1 MIRRVTTRPI
11 RPCIGVDP
19 GSGPGAVAVWTPW
32 GGWYVQGWRK
42 WAGEGEAVVYAA
54 VLRAAHR
61 NFVGGV
67 DCAVELIAPHK
78 GRTNGLVALAE
89 AAGGT
94 VTLVRPHVAQVQR
107 PAPAAWRRDVLGL
120 STTTGAAECEAAA
133 VAAVAGVA
141 VPGRRYVVD
150 LGVGLTLGGHEA
162 EAVCLALW
170 AAGCRLGEPEVHP

>member
-1 MIRRVTTRPI
+1 MIRRLTTRPV

-19 GSGPGAVAVWTPW
+19 GSGPGAVAVWTP
-32 GGWYVQGWRK
+32 GLGWQVADWRR
-42 WAGEGEAVVYAA
+42 WAVEGEQAVRSLLASVALA
-54 VLRAAHR
+54 DA
-61 NFVGGV
+61 
-67 DCAVELIAPHK
+67 AVELIAPHK

-89 AAGGT
+89 ASGGA
-94 VTLVRPHVAQVQR
+94 VTLVRPHARSIER

-133 VAAVAGVA
+133 VAAVAGRA

-170 AAGCRLGEPEVHP
+170 AAGCRLREPEVHS